1 MVATAA
7 GCDRV
12 PQEVFRDLRAGAESG
27 WDFSSRWI
35 RPVNDQFNLSN
46 IYTNEVV
53 PVDLNAILYKC
64 ELNLAYFASILSG
77 WSGDAGDTY
86 SRDGYADQSAAWKDV
101 AELRGDAINALLW
114 DAQHKHW
121 RDFNLT
127 SQTWTHYT
135 AEDAQFAAESAAV
148 KAGTSTAAA
157 AAAAVKASTS
167 ALRSS
172 ATHTGAHTTPA
183 AAAAPSYATI
193 AYWIPM
199 WATLSP
205 PDSTTS
211 DELVSSLQASG
222 LLQVAGVL
230 TTTVSTGQQWDS
242 PEAWAPLVMFTIEGL
257 QNLNTAN
264 SLSLAVRIEWMF
276 PFSSH

>member
-1 MVATAA
+1 V
-7 GCDRV
+7 
-12 PQEVFRDLRAGAESG
+12 RAGAESG

-35 RPVNDQFNLSN
+35 RPHNDQYNLSS
-46 IYTNEVV
+46 IYVNEVV
-53 PVDLNAILYKC
+53 PIDLNVILYKC
-64 ELNLAYFASILSG
+64 ELNLAYFANILSG

-86 SRDGYADQSAAWKDV
+86 SEDGYADQSDAWKD
-101 AELRGDAINALLW
+101 ASKLRGEAINTFLW

-127 SQTWTHYT
+127 SQTWTFYT
-135 AEDAQFAAESAAV
+135 AEDAQFAAE
-148 KAGTSTAAA
+148 TAAA
-157 AAAAVKASTS
+157 ASAATSAAASSAS

-172 ATHTGAHTTPA
+172 ATTH
-183 AAAAPSYATI
+183 APRTATATSTYATI

-199 WATLSP
+199 WAGLSP

-211 DELVSSLQASG
+211 DQLVSSLQASG

-230 TTTVSTGQQWDS
+230 TTTATTGQQWDS

-264 SLSLAVRIEWMF
+264 SLSLAVSTSFVCLLRLYLNATFLILL
-276 PFSSH
+276 HGC